1 MTVWKTITFKNYFLL
16 NISNIKVRLGDILN
30 TEGVIN
36 LYNFNENKYYQYK
49 LIINNKRNNKKMS
62 WDEILTMGNDSI
74 EGLKNFLLQAE
85 DMFGCDAISVEE
97 FQELVKY
104 LEDEENREKLYEA
117 SSRASAV
124 IGLDEVN
131 TLSASTD
138 PKSAWG
144 IYKESLKK
152 KSDFRN

>member
-1 MTVWKTITFKNYFLL
+1 
-16 NISNIKVRLGDILN
+16 
-30 TEGVIN
+30 
-36 LYNFNENKYYQYK
+36 
-49 LIINNKRNNKKMS
+49 MS

-152 KSDFRN
+152 KSDFRNQVTFLIKAKIAYLIELLIYDLSYQN